1 MSMRTLFLPLTFAL
15 LLSACA
21 SLPSSRPPE
30 SVQLALDKAGLTAEN
45 LGVVAFPLDA
55 RNSGLRLQPDRPL
68 QPASNMKLVTAA
80 VSLDKLGPNYRAR
93 TDLLADAPVLNGVID
108 GPLYLRGGADPDF
121 DWGALNSLLRDLR
134 DQGVREIRGGVV
146 VDRSF
151 FNPARSDIGLPP
163 FDEQPEFPYNVIPD
177 ALMLNGNLLD
187 FVLESDANTL
197 RVRVTPALPGITVDT
212 SDIQLVDA
220 PCKDWEDRW
229 KIPTTTQQVTVHLHG
244 EFPRNCTVRQELNV
258 LDRQWVAAQ
267 AVRQMWHELGG
278 TISGSNP
285 DAEGPTP
292 ATARV
297 LATHR
302 GRPLAEELRGVMKR
316 SDNALAR
323 LSYLNIGAA
332 QAQAGESTAAAA
344 ERAVRQWFDAHNI
357 PTEGLV
363 LDNGSGLSRS
373 ERISAAQLAGLLAAS
388 YDGSHGPEL
397 LSTLPV
403 AGVDGTL
410 SRRMKGTPA
419 EGRARMKTGTLNNA
433 VGLAGYVP
441 DASGRIW
448 VVAAIVNAPQAGRG
462 RAVLDAVTLW
472 VSAQQR

>member
-1 MSMRTLFLPLTFAL
+1 MRTLFLPLTFAL

-30 SVQLALDKAGLTAEN
+30 SVQLALEKAGLTTEN

-93 TDLLADAPVLNGVID
+93 TDLLADASSVLNGVID

-121 DWGALNSLLRDLR
+121 DWGALNGLLRDLR

-146 VDRSF
+146 VDRSI

-212 SDIQLVDA
+212 SDLQLIDA

-229 KIPTTTQQVTVHLHG
+229 KIPTTVQVTVQLHG

-267 AVRQMWHELGG
+267 AVRLMWRELGG
-278 TISGSNP
+278 TIGAGP

-292 ATARV
+292 ASARV

-332 QAQAGESTAAAA
+332 EAQPGESTNAAAD
-344 ERAVRQWFDAHNI
+344 RAVRQWFAAHNI

-363 LDNGSGLSRS
+363 LENGSGLSRS

-388 YDGSHGPEL
+388 HDGAHGPEL
-397 LSTLPV
+397 LATLPV
-403 AGVDGTL
+403 AGIDGTL
-410 SRRMKGTPA
+410 SRRMKGSPA